1 MKRRAFTQG
10 LVGAAAA
17 LPLAT
22 HAQQPA
28 RVPRVAVLLYS
39 TPQSDPQMPAFR
51 GGLRERGYTEGSNLA
66 IEYRYADGRPERLP
80 ELAAELVG
88 TKPDVLFSIG
98 GEVTSVAV
106 KATRTIPI
114 VFTSSADPVQL
125 QFVARIARP
134 SGNATGATFLLDEL
148 AAKRLELLKEASPA
162 ISRVAC
168 IYNPDHL
175 DNELLEAERAAR
187 TLGMQ
192 LHPLEVRD
200 LGAFD
205 GAFEMATKARVD
217 ALYVVSSRLT
227 LRGIERL
234 IGYAARNRLPLAG
247 GWGAWAQQG
256 GLLSYGPNVNEMVRG
271 AVTYMDKILK
281 GASPGDLP
289 VQQPTKFE
297 LVLNL
302 KTAKALNLTVPASVL
317 SRADETIE

>member
-125 QFVARIARP
+125 QFVASIARP
-134 SGNATGATFLLDEL
+134 GGNATGATFLLDEL

-162 ISRVAC
+162 ISRVSC

>member
-39 TPQSDPQMPAFR
+39 TPQTDPQMPAFR
-51 GGLRERGYTEGSNLA
+51 GGLRERGYTEGSNFA

-125 QFVARIARP
+125 QFVASIARP
-134 SGNATGATFLLDEL
+134 GGNATGATFLLDEL

-162 ISRVAC
+162 ISRVSC

>member
-125 QFVARIARP
+125 QFVASIARP
-134 SGNATGATFLLDEL
+134 GGNATGATFLLDEL

>member
-39 TPQSDPQMPAFR
+39 TPQSDLQMPAFR
-51 GGLRERGYTEGSNLA
+51 GGLRERGYTEGRNLA

-125 QFVARIARP
+125 QFVASIARP
-134 SGNATGATFLLDEL
+134 GGSATGATFLLDEL

-302 KTAKALNLTVPASVL
+302 KTAKSLNLTVPASVL

>member
-39 TPQSDPQMPAFR
+39 TPQSDLQMPAFR

-125 QFVARIARP
+125 QFVASIARP
-134 SGNATGATFLLDEL
+134 GGNATGATFLLDEL

>member
-22 HAQQPA
+22 NAQQPA

-39 TPQSDPQMPAFR
+39 TPQSDLQMPAFR
-51 GGLRERGYTEGSNLA
+51 GGLRERGYTEGRNLA

-125 QFVARIARP
+125 QFVASIARP
-134 SGNATGATFLLDEL
+134 GGNATGATFLLDEL

-234 IGYAARNRLPLAG
+234 IEYAARNRLPLAG

-271 AVTYMDKILK
+271 AVTCMDKILK

>member
-39 TPQSDPQMPAFR
+39 TPQSDLQMPAFR
-51 GGLRERGYTEGSNLA
+51 GGLRERGYTEGRNLA

-125 QFVARIARP
+125 QFVASIARP
-134 SGNATGATFLLDEL
+134 GGNATGATFLLDEL

-271 AVTYMDKILK
+271 AVTCMDKILK

-302 KTAKALNLTVPASVL
+302 KTAKSLNLTVPASVL